1 MEGMK
6 YALVL
11 EKDSAL
17 CNNTSSLVSSMGYL
31 ITPVF
36 NPKKALHAAHMIQFD
51 LIVTCTAVNP
61 GDRRSLTVELKR
73 CSPEAV
79 IVLVVDPELGPRTN
93 GSFDG
98 VNAVLYRPLSV
109 PALHDVINAGFDH
122 YAVQAPPFQAP
133 SERRR
138 RAID

>member
-1 MEGMK
+1 MI

-11 EKDSAL
+11 EQDSAL
-17 CNNTSSLVSSMGYL
+17 CNDTSRVISSMGYM

-51 LIVTCTAVNP
+51 LIVTCTAINP
-61 GDRRSLTVELKR
+61 GDRRSLTGELKR
-73 CSPEAV
+73 CSPDSV
-79 IVLVVDPELGPRTN
+79 VVLLADSELASHT
-93 GSFDG
+93 DAAYEG
-98 VNAVLYRPLSV
+98 VSAVLHRPLS
-109 PALHDVINAGFDH
+109 ALDLKRVVNSRDNT
-122 YAVQAPPFQAP
+122 VEVLPPPQQAQ

>member
-1 MEGMK
+1 
-6 YALVL
+6 
-11 EKDSAL
+11 
-17 CNNTSSLVSSMGYL
+17 MGYM

-61 GDRRSLTVELKR
+61 GDRRSLTGELKR
-73 CSPEAV
+73 CSPDSV
-79 IVLVVDPELGPRTN
+79 VVLLADSDLEPHTGAAYE
-93 GSFDG
+93 G
-98 VNAVLYRPLSV
+98 VSAVLGRPLT
-109 PALHDVINAGFDH
+109 ALDLKRVINSLDNSDALL
-122 YAVQAPPFQAP
+122 PPPQEGQ

>member
-1 MEGMK
+1 MK

-36 NPKKALHAAHMIQFD
+36 SPKKALHAAHMIQFD

-79 IVLVVDPELGPRTN
+79 VVLVVDPELGPHIN
-93 GSFDG
+93 DSFDG
-98 VNAVLYRPLSV
+98 VNAVLYRPLGI
-109 PALHDVINAGFDH
+109 PALQDVIDAGFDH
-122 YAVQAPPFQAP
+122 YAVQAPPFEP